1 MKDKHCPVL
10 LTEVLQGV
18 AVRPEGKYIDATF
31 GRGGHTKALLAQLS
45 PAGRLMI
52 IDKDPRAIA
61 TAHALNDERVL
72 IKHGSFAE
80 LAEFVDELGWRGEVA
95 GVMMDLGVSSP
106 QLDEAERGFSFLRDG
121 PLDMRMDDSQGVT
134 AAHWIATAT
143 QEEIAN
149 VIWQYG
155 EERQSRR
162 IARAIVNDRQTS
174 PLETTKQLADVIEKV
189 CPRRHDQK
197 KHPATKSFQAIRI
210 YINRELEDLQSALTQ
225 AVDVLQPG
233 GRLAVISFHSLED
246 RMVKRFMQQKSKG
259 AALPSN
265 LPIKARDEKFELKCI
280 GKVIKASEE
289 ELANNVRSRSA
300 RLRIAEKVS

>member
-1 MKDKHCPVL
+1 MNDEHCPVL

-18 AVRPEGKYIDATF
+18 AVRPEGKYVDATF
-31 GRGGHTKALLAQLS
+31 GRGGHSKALLAQLS

-61 TAHALNDERVL
+61 TAQALNDDRV
-72 IKHGSFAE
+72 IIQHGSFAE
-80 LAEFVDELGWRGEVA
+80 LAKFVDELGWRGEVA

-106 QLDEAERGFSFLRDG
+106 QLDEAERGFSFLREG

-134 AAHWIATAT
+134 AAQWLATAT
-143 QEEIAN
+143 QEDIAN

-162 IARAIVNDRQTS
+162 IARAIVDGRQQS

-246 RMVKRFMQQKSKG
+246 RIVKRFMQLKSKG

-265 LPIKARDEKFELKCI
+265 LPIKARDEKFELNCI

>member
-1 MKDKHCPVL
+1 MSELHRPVL

-18 AVRPEGKYIDATF
+18 AVRPEGNYIDATF
-31 GRGGHTKALLAQLS
+31 GRGGHSKALLEQLS
-45 PAGRLMI
+45 PAGRLLV

-61 TAHALNDERVL
+61 TAQSLGDERV
-72 IKHGSFAE
+72 IIRHGSFAE
-80 LAEFVDELGWRGEVA
+80 LADFADELGWRGHVS
-95 GVMMDLGVSSP
+95 GIMMDLGVSSP

-121 PLDMRMDDSQGVT
+121 PLDMRMNDSQGET
-134 AAHWIATAT
+134 AADWLASAT
-143 QEEIAN
+143 QEEIAD

-162 IARAIVNDRQTS
+162 IARAIVGARQQS
-174 PLETTKQLADVIEKV
+174 PLTRTKQLADVIEHV

-210 YINRELEDLQSALTQ
+210 YINRELEDLKTALSS

-246 RMVKRFMQQKSKG
+246 RMVKRFMQSKSRG
-259 AALPSN
+259 EDVPSN
-265 LPIKARDEKFELKCI
+265 IPIKAVDVKRDLICI
-280 GKVIKASEE
+280 GKAIKPGEA
-289 ELANNVRSRSA
+289 ELEQNVRSRSA
-300 RLRIAEKVS
+300 RLRVAEKVS